1 MHLIERKAEREDALH
16 AFQRQGSRQA
26 LAAQRRHF
34 GGKTVERGADSI
46 ERRRIAARR

>member
-16 AFQRQGSRQA
+16 AFQRQGSRQT

-34 GGKTVERGADSI
+34 GGETVERGPHRV
-46 ERRRIAARR
+46 ERRRIAAY